1 MNSFLDKALIRK
13 ANTLSITLCSH
24 QENQNRNIIDTKMD
38 EEYCSKLHANILTSK
53 NSSTIRNIMFKN
65 TIYKFNNITYNYTKN
80 DCYKDLFIE
89 HNLFKLNDTLDLYC
103 QYSNRKQIDPFY
115 FPCKQSYHIDTIE
128 EGALLQLT
136 DTISIYMF
144 NNYKIKI
151 IVKIDEYIDN
161 TLETLKQ
168 VISTLNT
175 QNTI

>member
-1 MNSFLDKALIRK
+1 
-13 ANTLSITLCSH
+13 
-24 QENQNRNIIDTKMD
+24 
-38 EEYCSKLHANILTSK
+38 
-53 NSSTIRNIMFKN
+53 MFKN
-65 TIYKFNNITYNYTKN
+65 SIYKFNNITYNYTKN

-103 QYSNRKQIDPFY
+103 QYSNRKPIDPFY
-115 FPCKQSYHIDTIE
+115 FPCKQNYHIDTIE
-128 EGALLQLT
+128 DGTLLQLT

-168 VISTLNT
+168 FISNYF
-175 QNTI
+175 